1 MFKVTNNSG
10 KCKLNLNELSFH
22 TCQNGYWLKNKTKQ
36 NNSVGKNM
44 EKLEHLH
51 SVGEKEK

>member
-1 MFKVTNNSG
+1 MAI
-10 KCKLNLNELSFH
+10 
-22 TCQNGYWLKNKTKQ
+22 KNKTKQ

-51 SVGEKEK
+51 SVGEKRKIVQSLWEKGMEFPQNI

>member
-1 MFKVTNNSG
+1 MNCHFTLVRMAIV
-10 KCKLNLNELSFH
+10 
-22 TCQNGYWLKNKTKQ
+22 KNKTKQ